1 MEQEMIYQT
10 RALIDFLSTILG
22 DQYEIV
28 FHVITEEEVYIDS
41 IINGNIS
48 GRNKDSPLTKFALD
62 LIDSKAYLDKDY
74 VVNYKTITQRNKQ
87 LQGST
92 FFIKNQDSEFL
103 GMICFNLDYSKKIS
117 LTNDILE
124 NLNLPTLS
132 KMPHSKGDAPKEN
145 GGFTEVLSGNVRDI
159 IKEYIN
165 IDLLNDSIDLTQE
178 AKMDIV
184 KTLEEKNIFQ
194 LKGAVTETAGLLNV
208 SEPTI
213 YRYRK
218 LIANL

>member
-1 MEQEMIYQT
+1 V
-10 RALIDFLSTILG
+10 R
-22 DQYEIV
+22 
-28 FHVITEEEVYIDS
+28 
-41 IINGNIS
+41 
-48 GRNKDSPLTKFALD
+48 
-62 LIDSKAYLDKDY
+62 
-74 VVNYKTITQRNKQ
+74 
-87 LQGST
+87 
-92 FFIKNQDSEFL
+92 
-103 GMICFNLDYSKKIS
+103 
-117 LTNDILE
+117 
-124 NLNLPTLS
+124 
-132 KMPHSKGDAPKEN
+132 PHSKGDAPKEN

>member
-74 VVNYKTITQRNKQ
+74 VVNY
-87 LQGST
+87 
-92 FFIKNQDSEFL
+92 
-103 GMICFNLDYSKKIS
+103 
-117 LTNDILE
+117 
-124 NLNLPTLS
+124 
-132 KMPHSKGDAPKEN
+132 
-145 GGFTEVLSGNVRDI
+145 
-159 IKEYIN
+159 
-165 IDLLNDSIDLTQE
+165 
-178 AKMDIV
+178 
-184 KTLEEKNIFQ
+184 
-194 LKGAVTETAGLLNV
+194 
-208 SEPTI
+208 
-213 YRYRK
+213 
-218 LIANL
+218 